1 MFSILNNL
9 SCDLFVGRHLGL
21 RISECE
27 QHDEDGCLNANC
39 HQTTTFSGGFMDQT
53 LVLHVMQ
60 EVIKHSTAGYV
71 YSAQAKYSDLCFS
84 VRVGVYICMCNDNK
98 FTTWGTLSSIITLAS
113 LLSLREFSLFSV
125 LVWNIQDELCISTQ
139 LKPWSLKSAAPGWFV
154 TPSGHI

>member
-9 SCDLFVGRHLGL
+9 SCDLWTARWRWH
-21 RISECE
+21 
-27 QHDEDGCLNANC
+27 ANC

-53 LVLHVMQ
+53 LVLHVIQ
-60 EVIKHSTAGYV
+60 EVIKHWTAGYV
-71 YSAQAKYSDLCFS
+71 YSAKAKYSDLCFS

-98 FTTWGTLSSIITLAS
+98 FTTWGTLSFFITLAS

-139 LKPWSLKSAAPGWFV
+139 LKPWSLRLQDDLSPRQDKFRIVASERYA
-154 TPSGHI
+154 

>member
-27 QHDEDGCLNANC
+27 QHDEDGCLNTNC

-60 EVIKHSTAGYV
+60 EVIKHWTAGYV
-71 YSAQAKYSDLCFS
+71 YSAKAKYSDLCFF
-84 VRVGVYICMCNDNK
+84 VRVGIYICMCNDNK
-98 FTTWGTLSSIITLAS
+98 FTTWGTLYFLS
-113 LLSLREFSLFSV
+113 LLHHSSPWESSHCFLSLFETYKMSSV
-125 LVWNIQDELCISTQ
+125 SAHNWNPEVCGSRMICHPVRTNLE
-139 LKPWSLKSAAPGWFV
+139 
-154 TPSGHI
+154 